1 MTMAPRDRHELLRS
15 AVLYSF
21 ASVGWGVLSGICGV
35 FVGIAGHSVA
45 LLAFGL
51 GALLDAI
58 ASAVLIR
65 RFGLERRDPPR
76 ADALERSGLRIVGW
90 LLVGAGIYVIGEA
103 VRSLLSESEPG
114 TVLAPAIITGTSA
127 AVLAGLGRGKLKLS
141 RTLGSRALR
150 ADATLSLLG
159 SVLSIS
165 ILLGL
170 GLEAA
175 FGWRWI
181 DPAAALAV
189 SAVLFREGGLAI
201 RAARASD

>member
-1 MTMAPRDRHELLRS
+1 VHFSL
-15 AVLYSF
+15 
-21 ASVGWGVLSGICGV
+21 ASVGWGLLSGISGV
-35 FVGIAGHSVA
+35 VVGIAEHSVA

-51 GALLDAI
+51 GALLDAG

-76 ADALERSGLRIVGW
+76 ADALERSGLLIVGW
-90 LLVGAGIYVIGEA
+90 LLLAAGIYVIGEA
-103 VRSLLSESEPG
+103 VRSLVSESGPG
-114 TVLAPAIITGTSA
+114 RVLGPAIITGTSS
-127 AVLAGLGRGKLKLS
+127 AVLAGLGRAKLKLA

-150 ADATLSLLG
+150 ADAILSLLG

-165 ILLGL
+165 ILLSL

-175 FGWRWI
+175 FGWRWM
-181 DPAAALAV
+181 DPVAAIAV
-189 SAVLFREGGLAI
+189 CVVLFREGALAI